1 MVLVIV
7 VAMNHEPKHV
17 NVAQLKTECGVMI
30 SLGGW
35 LLCPARAASTC
46 AITHGWGTRWAPIAA
61 KTAKGEE
68 KPINHYHS
76 TIRR

>member
-7 VAMNHEPKHV
+7 VAMNHEPKDV

-35 LLCPARAASTC
+35 PLCPARAASTC
-46 AITHGWGTRWAPIAA
+46 AITHGWERGGPQSLLKQQRGR
-61 KTAKGEE
+61 K
-68 KPINHYHS
+68 S
-76 TIRR
+76 Q